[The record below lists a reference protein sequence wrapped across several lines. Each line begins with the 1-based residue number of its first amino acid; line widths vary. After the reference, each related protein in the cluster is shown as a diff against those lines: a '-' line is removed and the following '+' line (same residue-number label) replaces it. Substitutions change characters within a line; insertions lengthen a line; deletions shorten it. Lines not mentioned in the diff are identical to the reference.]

1 LAGLA
6 HSCASSRSDGGGI
19 VHPYFLSR
27 MLFTLE
33 QQSRLLPEMETSSAA
48 FLRAQKPLTE
58 RLSRT
63 PGLAIF

>member
-1 LAGLA
+1 
-6 HSCASSRSDGGGI
+6 
-19 VHPYFLSR
+19 